1 MTARTEQHSTIVD
14 QSQVVIGPSGRP
26 MTLDDLPPPDTKR
39 WVSRRK
45 AEVVSAV
52 RQGLLTLEKACER
65 YDLSLEEYMS
75 WERLIDQHGI
85 PGLRVTRLQEYRDGA
100 NVDGFGAGE

>member
-1 MTARTEQHSTIVD
+1 MAAHTEQSLTAMD
-14 QSQVVIGPSGRP
+14 TVVIGPSGRP

-45 AEVVSAV
+45 AEVVLAV
-52 RQGLLTLEKACER
+52 RHGLLTLEAACQR

-85 PGLRVTRLQEYRDGA
+85 PGLRVTRLQEYRESIT
-100 NVDGFGAGE
+100 VDGFGAGE

>member
-1 MTARTEQHSTIVD
+1 MVAHTDHSPIVMED
-14 QSQVVIGPSGRP
+14 VVIGPSGRP

-45 AEVVSAV
+45 AEVVLAV
-52 RQGLLTLEKACER
+52 RQGLLSLEQACQR

-85 PGLRVTRLQEYRDGA
+85 PGLRVTRLQEYRESLT
-100 NVDGFGAGE
+100 VDGFGAGE